1 MLFDPENSGAGHF
14 VDLRF
19 EMNSL
24 VLLHTCPHPL
34 NSSVPYPRNPVALQL
49 SEAAPVA
56 DDDFCRNFRPEN
68 VRGFANTE
76 LYRQCGSGGGE

>member
-1 MLFDPENSGAGHF
+1 MLFDLGNSRAGQF

-19 EMNSL
+19 EMSTL

-34 NSSVPYPRNPVALQL
+34 SSSVHYPRNPVGLQL
-49 SEAAPVA
+49 SQAPPVA
-56 DDDFCRNFRPEN
+56 DDDFCRNSRPEN

-76 LYRQCGSGGGE
+76 LYRWCGGGGE